1 MGEDDFE
8 GESYLDPVPQEE
20 DSPGEPYLP
29 SEDEGEEEYE
39 PNIIE
44 VSPEEEFEPQV
55 PPSLDPTWIVLD
67 SEPGMDKQMV
77 EAGDSLKD
85 MEKELKIKP
94 FQELKLQKDRL
105 FLGRFEFLVYDGEP
119 IYRDALKDPNA

>member
-55 PPSLDPTWIVLD
+55 PPSLDPTWSVLD
-67 SEPGMDKQMV
+67 SEPGMDKQKV

-85 MEKELKIKP
+85 MEEELQIKP
-94 FQELKLQKDRL
+94 FKPKDGEDRL
-105 FLGRFEFLVYDGEP
+105 FLGRFEFLAYDGEP
-119 IYRDALKDPNA
+119 IYRDALKDPDA